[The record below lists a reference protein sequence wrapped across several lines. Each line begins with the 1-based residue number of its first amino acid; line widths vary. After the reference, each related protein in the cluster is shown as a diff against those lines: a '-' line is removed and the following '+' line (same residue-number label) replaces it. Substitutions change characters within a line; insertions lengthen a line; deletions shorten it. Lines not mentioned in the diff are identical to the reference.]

1 MPEIKPFF
9 GIRYNPGKVPDL
21 ASVTT
26 QPYDQISESMEQE
39 YKKASPYNYVRLIL
53 TKESAGHDRKKEY
66 QDAKNFGAAWL
77 KEGIFMKDDKPS
89 IYPYRQTFII
99 DKKQYQRT
107 ALIALL
113 KLEELGKGNILPHER
128 TLSKPKADRLN
139 LMRITQKNLEY
150 VFLLYTDLKQEVIQ
164 LAELE
169 TKNPPVMDFQDR
181 NKIKHQV
188 WRVADPQQINKAQS
202 ILKNSIMVIA
212 DGHHRYETSF
222 SYAAERAS
230 QNSKHTGN
238 EPYNYRLVALVN
250 IEDPGLVILPTHRLI
265 KNINNFDLSQ
275 FLKTV
280 EQYFNVKKSNEKEIA
295 RELEIAKE
303 KAFGFYSTNVS
314 RRDQPGAYLLKLKDT
329 GALTKML
336 PGRTDDYRSL
346 DVVILH
352 TVLIE
357 SLLGIKPEEIENH
370 VKYERGIDKTIE
382 HVKKGEF
389 QFCFLMNPT
398 KPGQVKAVAEQRD
411 RMPQKSTDFFPKMLS
426 GLVFFDMADQKV

>member
-1 MPEIKPFF
+1 MPEIKPFS

-39 YKKASPYNYVRLIL
+39 YKKSSPYNYVRLIL
-53 TKESAGHDRKKEY
+53 TKESAGHDREKEY
-66 QDAKNFGAAWL
+66 RDAKNFGETWL

-89 IYPYRQTFII
+89 IYPYRQSFII
-99 DKKQYQRT
+99 DKNQYQRT

-150 VFLLYTDLKQEVIQ
+150 VFLLYTDPRN
-164 LAELE
+164 ELGKLLE
-169 TKNPPVMDFQDR
+169 PNWKKPPLMDFADETGLH
-181 NKIKHQV
+181 HQV
-188 WRVADPQQINKAQS
+188 WQVADPQPITKAQS
-202 ILKNSIMVIA
+202 VLKNSIMVIA

-230 QNSKHTGN
+230 QNPKHSGN

-250 IEDPGLVILPTHRLI
+250 LEDPGLVILPTHRLI
-265 KNINNFDLSQ
+265 KNIEGFDLGR
-275 FLKTV
+275 FIKTV
-280 EQYFNVKKSNEKEIA
+280 EPYFDVKKSSEQEIGRELQAA
-295 RELEIAKE
+295 RE
-303 KAFGFYSTNVS
+303 KAIGLYS
-314 RRDQPGAYLLKLKDT
+314 QPGAYLLKLKDT

-336 PGRTDDYRSL
+336 PGKTDEYRGL

-370 VKYERGIDKTIE
+370 VKYERGIEKTIE
-382 HVKKGEF
+382 HVKKGDF
-389 QFCFLMNPT
+389 QFCFLMNST

-426 GLVFFDMADQKV
+426 GLVFYDMASGE